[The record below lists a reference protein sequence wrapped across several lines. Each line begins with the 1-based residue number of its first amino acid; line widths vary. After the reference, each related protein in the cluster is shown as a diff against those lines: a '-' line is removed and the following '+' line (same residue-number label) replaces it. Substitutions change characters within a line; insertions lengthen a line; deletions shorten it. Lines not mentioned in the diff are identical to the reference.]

1 MLLGPIVRR
10 LILFSGIF
18 SLTMLFPL
26 LAAVVFREEIMAAA
40 FGITMA
46 AALALSL
53 PVLIF
58 SKKRKPG
65 FIANEAIL
73 LVCIAWITAGLL
85 GAVPYYL
92 AGLALPY
99 SAAVFESVSGFTS
112 TGATIIPNLEILPR
126 SLLLWR
132 GMTQWLG
139 GMGMVV
145 LTAAFVP
152 LLGTGAFHLLKMETT
167 GPMKEKFTPRMTAM
181 IKRLA
186 LIYIG
191 LTLSMTALLMLG
203 GMDWLDA
210 AAHACAALGTGGFST
225 KNAGLAAW
233 NSPYIE
239 WVVMVFMLIA
249 GFNFI
254 LIYRLLQGKPGEIAR
269 NSEAKAYGLIIII
282 AAALVA
288 AQLIPHAGSP
298 GKSLRRALFHVVS
311 ILSTTGFTL
320 DNPSQWPQQAQFVVL
335 VLMLIGGCS
344 GSAAGGVKI
353 VRYVILFKQT
363 KNELLRNLYPRG
375 VFSIQMD
382 GKNGGKDAVY
392 HIGSFFCLYAAMAAL
407 GTLLVSSAGASL
419 YDSLNAALLTVG
431 NIGVGLGKLTSGTV
445 LYAAPGYV
453 KWGLSALMITGRLEI
468 FTVLVLL
475 HPEFWKNNFYTP

>member
-1 MLLGPIVRR
+1 MLLWPIVRR
-10 LILFSGIF
+10 LIIFSGIF

-26 LAAVVFREEIMAAA
+26 LTAVVFREETMVVS
-40 FGITMA
+40 FGITIA
-46 AALALSL
+46 AVLAVSL
-53 PVLIF
+53 PVFIF
-58 SKKRKPG
+58 SQKHKPG
-65 FIANEAIL
+65 FIAHETIL
-73 LVCIAWITAGLL
+73 LVCLAWITAGLL

-92 AGLALPY
+92 SGFALPY

-112 TGATIIPNLEILPR
+112 TGATLIPNLEILPR
-126 SLLLWR
+126 SFLLWR

-139 GMGMVV
+139 GAGIIV

-167 GPMKEKFTPRMTAM
+167 SLMKEKFTPGMTAM
-181 IKRLA
+181 AKRLV

-191 LTLSMTALLMLG
+191 LTVMMTALLMLG

-210 AAHACAALGTGGFST
+210 AAHAFSVLGTGAFST

-239 WVVMVFMLIA
+239 WVVMVFMLVA

-254 LIYRLLQGKPGEIAR
+254 LIYRFLQGKGGEIAR
-269 NSEAKAYGLIIII
+269 NSEAKAYGLIIIAT
-282 AAALVA
+282 AAIVA
-288 AQLIPHAGSP
+288 AQLVPRAGAP
-298 GKSLRRALFHVVS
+298 GRSLRLALFHVVS
-311 ILSTTGFTL
+311 ILSTTGLTL
-320 DNPSQWPQQAQFVVL
+320 DNHSQWPYPAQFVIFI
-335 VLMLIGGCS
+335 LMLIGGCS
-344 GSAAGGVKI
+344 GSTAGGVKI

-363 KNELLRNLYPRG
+363 KNELLRNLYPKG

-382 GKNGGKDAVY
+382 GKTGGKDMVY
-392 HIGSFFCLYAAMAAL
+392 HVGSFFCLYAAMVAL

-431 NIGVGLGKLTSGTV
+431 NIGVGLGKLTPGTL

-475 HPEFWKNNFYTP
+475 HPEFWKNNFYAP